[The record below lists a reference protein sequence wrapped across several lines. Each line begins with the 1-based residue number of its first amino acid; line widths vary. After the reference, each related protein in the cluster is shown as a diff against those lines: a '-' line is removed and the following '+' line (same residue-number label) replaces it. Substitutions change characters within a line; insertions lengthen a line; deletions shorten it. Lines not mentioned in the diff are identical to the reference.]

1 MNEDEYLD
9 QYWEDRISGYSYEQE
24 PDMYDHDYE
33 DHRDLQGRYRDV
45 EEYDDSEDFQD
56 FS

>member
-9 QYWEDRISGYSYEQE
+9 QYWEDRISGYGYEQE
-24 PDMYDHDYE
+24 PDMYDYDYE
-33 DHRDLQGRYRDV
+33 DHRDLQDRYRDF
-45 EEYDDSEDFQD
+45 EELYDEDFQD